1 MFFISIA
8 QRAAPPQQQQRSPAG
23 YSRPAAGS
31 KSAPNHAG
39 AGDVKIQELNQQ
51 VTYIVKSKS
60 ESIRHSVTLM
70 MTFIGILAHIFH
82 TRKNTGIFVGHKCHL
97 ILCETGYSF
106 ICIEIYISSH
116 IRAMLL

>member
-23 YSRPAAGS
+23 YNRPAASS

-60 ESIRHSVTLM
+60 KSIRHSNSNDDIYRH
-70 MTFIGILAHIFH
+70 F
-82 TRKNTGIFVGHKCHL
+82 
-97 ILCETGYSF
+97 SS
-106 ICIEIYISSH
+106 YISH
-116 IRAMLL
+116 QKKYRNICRA